1 MMQHLF
7 GPSLEKRAKPRIKG
21 IEKAQGFLKV
31 YLNGYETPLYWPE
44 EMDLQSLH
52 MVITEVFDP
61 ADWHHYEFEGTRVN
75 TDDTIVD
82 CGAAE
87 GLFSFVY
94 REKCHKIYI
103 IEPLPRFIQSLELT
117 FSGQANIEIMP
128 FALSSTEGSAEI
140 SPDGIQS
147 KIKATDKITGIR
159 ITTLDKLFFERK
171 IPVSYIK
178 ADLEGYDYELIKGA
192 DNLISAN
199 LPKIAITTY
208 HNREHATLISNHLK
222 KIHPGYTTKIKG
234 IYALDGSPVLMH
246 AWVEEKDR

>member
-159 ITTLDKLFFERK
+159 ITTLDKLFSSGKSQCPTSR
-171 IPVSYIK
+171 PT
-178 ADLEGYDYELIKGA
+178 LKGMIM
-192 DNLISAN
+192 N
-199 LPKIAITTY
+199 
-208 HNREHATLISNHLK
+208 
-222 KIHPGYTTKIKG
+222 
-234 IYALDGSPVLMH
+234 
-246 AWVEEKDR
+246 